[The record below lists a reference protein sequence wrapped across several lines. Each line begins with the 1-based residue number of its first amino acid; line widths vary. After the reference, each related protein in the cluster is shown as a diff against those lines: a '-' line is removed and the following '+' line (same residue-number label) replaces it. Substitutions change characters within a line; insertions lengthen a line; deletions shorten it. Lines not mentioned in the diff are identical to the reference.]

1 MIKDDIMRMCR
12 TQKNNGGGEEVKK
25 DISTTL
31 VAGEELIIDPKFEEM
46 MKEYDSTAI
55 P

>member
-1 MIKDDIMRMCR
+1 MRMCR
-12 TQKNNGGGEEVKK
+12 TQKNNGRGEEVKK

-31 VAGEELIIDPKFEEM
+31 VASEELISDPKFEEM
-46 MKEYDSTAI
+46 MKEYYSTAI